1 MDFVYWPVPEKKKL
15 AYHMKL
21 LVFPGNGI
29 INKIMNLG
37 LFKNIV
43 YGKIREVLV
52 DITQTA
58 RQLQQTGGKDLL
70 QNSQW
75 TPEEKKKIEAFLK
88 LP

>member
-1 MDFVYWPVPEKKKL
+1 
-15 AYHMKL
+15 
-21 LVFPGNGI
+21 
-29 INKIMNLG
+29 
-37 LFKNIV
+37 V